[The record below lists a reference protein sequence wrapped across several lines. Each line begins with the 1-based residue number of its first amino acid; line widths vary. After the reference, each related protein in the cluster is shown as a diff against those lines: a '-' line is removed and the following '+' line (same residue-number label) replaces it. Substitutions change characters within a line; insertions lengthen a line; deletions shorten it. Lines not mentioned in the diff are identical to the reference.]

1 MTSKRLVSFDTIA
14 EGHPFFLDPDVCPDW
29 PDRFQNKHPLKL
41 EIGFGNGNFLI
52 EKAIQDPGCSFIGMD
67 FYHKGIR
74 KVITRLDRLKIENV
88 RVVYG
93 DAREKFPLIFQDGE
107 LSEIY
112 INFPDP
118 WPKKRHFKRRLIKP
132 PFVELLSRKLAP
144 EGTLRVATDYEPYAV
159 EILDFIEADPG
170 LTNNNSEGGFS
181 AERDDCPK
189 TKYEKTFLNAGKRI
203 FYLDFK
209 KVSDYMVKTPSE
221 PASVM

>member
-1 MTSKRLVSFDTIA
+1 MTSKPLISFDTIA
-14 EGHPFFLDPDVCPDW
+14 SGHVYFLDPEEYPDW
-29 PDRFQNKHPLKL
+29 PDRFQNNHSLKL

-52 EKAIQDPGCSFIGMD
+52 EKAIQHPEDNFIGMD

-74 KVITRLDRLKIENV
+74 KIITRLDRLKIENV

-93 DAREKFPLIFQDGE
+93 DAREKFPMIFQDGE

-132 PFVELLSRKLAP
+132 PFVELLSRKLAA

-159 EILDFIEADPG
+159 EIIDFIEADPH
-170 LTNNNSEGGFS
+170 LSNKNMEGGFS
-181 AERDDCPK
+181 AERTDCPK
-189 TKYEKTFLNAGKRI
+189 TKYEKTFLNAGKKI
-203 FYLDFK
+203 YYLDFK
-209 KVSDYMVKTPSE
+209 KVSDYMLKTPSE
-221 PASVM
+221 PASAV

>member
-1 MTSKRLVSFDTIA
+1 MTSKSLISFDTIA
-14 EGHPFFLDPDVCPDW
+14 SGHPCFLDPDGYPDW
-29 PDRFQNKHPLKL
+29 PARFQNNHSLKL

-52 EKAIQDPGCSFIGMD
+52 EKAIQNPEDNFIGMD

-74 KVITRLDRLKIENV
+74 KVITRLDRLKIENI
-88 RVVYG
+88 RIVYG
-93 DAREKFPLIFQDGE
+93 DAREKFPMIFQDGE

-159 EILDFIEADPG
+159 EIMDFIEADPG
-170 LTNNNSEGGFS
+170 LSNKNFAGGFS
-181 AERDDCPK
+181 ADRADCPK
-189 TKYEKTFLNAGKRI
+189 TKYEKTFLSAGKKI

-209 KVSDYMVKTPSE
+209 RVSDYILKTPSE
-221 PASVM
+221 PASAM

>member
-1 MTSKRLVSFDTIA
+1 MSSKPLVSFDTIA
-14 EGHPFFLDPDVCPDW
+14 EGHPYFLDPDGYPDW
-29 PDRFQNKHPLKL
+29 PDLFQNKHPLKL

-52 EKAIQDPGCSFIGMD
+52 EKAIQNPDDSFIGMD

-93 DAREKFPLIFQDGE
+93 DAREKFPLVFRDGE

-118 WPKKRHFKRRLIKP
+118 WPKKRHLKRRLIKP

-159 EILDFIEADPG
+159 EILDFIDADPG
-170 LTNNNSEGGFS
+170 LSNKNREGGFS
-181 AERDDCPK
+181 MERDDCPK
-189 TKYEKTFLNAGKRI
+189 TKYEKTFLSAGKKI

-209 KVSDYMVKTPSE
+209 KVSDYMLKTLSE